1 METLPL
7 YLLKVS
13 VATALL
19 YASYR
24 LMIAQN
30 TFFQARRFTL
40 LAVVAFSLL
49 FPLMHFSLAWGTGK
63 VLIRSIN
70 HQFAVNLPEIIINNN
85 PEAAFPF
92 SDLLVGIYWLV
103 TGFMLLRIAGGF
115 ISLFR
120 LRLQARKDEIKGISI
135 WRIPAVTTPFSFFG
149 WIFFSPEKEDA
160 PENDQILLHE
170 LTHVRQLH
178 SIDSLTAELF
188 TAFFWFNPFAW
199 LLKEEMRIN
208 LELLADEKVIRSGA
222 EVKSYQYALLR
233 LCHPVKTNKLVN
245 NFNVSQFKKRIMM
258 MDKNRSSRNSLLR
271 YLFLLPV
278 ALLLVV
284 ACNSREDELTD
295 EQILKQEKT
304 AAPMNS
310 VKEVAEDVFVVV
322 EEMPQY
328 PGGTDALLKFL
339 ADNIKYPQSAEDAK
353 IQGRVI
359 ASFVVTKAGKVS
371 DINIVRGVD
380 PELDDEAVRVIKM
393 MPDWTPGRQ
402 RGEAVNVKYTLP
414 VTFRLQ

>member
-1 METLPL
+1 
-7 YLLKVS
+7 
-13 VATALL
+13 
-19 YASYR
+19 
-24 LMIAQN
+24 
-30 TFFQARRFTL
+30 
-40 LAVVAFSLL
+40 
-49 FPLMHFSLAWGTGK
+49 
-63 VLIRSIN
+63 
-70 HQFAVNLPEIIINNN
+70 
-85 PEAAFPF
+85 
-92 SDLLVGIYWLV
+92 
-103 TGFMLLRIAGGF
+103 
-115 ISLFR
+115 
-120 LRLQARKDEIKGISI
+120 
-135 WRIPAVTTPFSFFG
+135 
-149 WIFFSPEKEDA
+149 
-160 PENDQILLHE
+160 
-170 LTHVRQLH
+170 
-178 SIDSLTAELF
+178 
-188 TAFFWFNPFAW
+188 
-199 LLKEEMRIN
+199 
-208 LELLADEKVIRSGA
+208 
-222 EVKSYQYALLR
+222 
-233 LCHPVKTNKLVN
+233 
-245 NFNVSQFKKRIMM
+245 MM

-310 VKEVAEDVFVVV
+310 VKEVAEDVFMVV

-339 ADNIKYPQSAEDAK
+339 ADNIKYPQSAENAK

-402 RGEAVNVKYTLP
+402 RGEAVNVKYTIP